1 MRTDRTPHWPTPER
15 VSEVVK
21 TLDSALAALDRLI
34 VETPGLVDRS
44 APLETSP
51 DRPVPAA
58 ENVAALAVL
67 GENLKDT
74 IEQLERW
81 RIDVDF
87 LLNAAA
93 YQYAAAE
100 AVTAGA

>member
-1 MRTDRTPHWPTPER
+1 
-15 VSEVVK
+15 
-21 TLDSALAALDRLI
+21 
-34 VETPGLVDRS
+34 
-44 APLETSP
+44 
-51 DRPVPAA
+51 VPAA